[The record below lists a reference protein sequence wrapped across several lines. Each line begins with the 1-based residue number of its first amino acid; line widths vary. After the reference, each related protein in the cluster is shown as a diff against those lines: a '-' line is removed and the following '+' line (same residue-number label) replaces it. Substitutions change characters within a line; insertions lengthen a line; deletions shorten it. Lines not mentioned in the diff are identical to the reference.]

1 MKKLCEG
8 RDLEG
13 CMSGRMAMNTPW
25 EIARIDREVFGDLT
39 HETGTRE
46 EILRD
51 YAEFA
56 EIE

>member
-1 MKKLCEG
+1 
-8 RDLEG
+8 
-13 CMSGRMAMNTPW
+13 MSGRMAMNTPW
-25 EIARIDREVFGDLT
+25 EIARIDREVFGDLS